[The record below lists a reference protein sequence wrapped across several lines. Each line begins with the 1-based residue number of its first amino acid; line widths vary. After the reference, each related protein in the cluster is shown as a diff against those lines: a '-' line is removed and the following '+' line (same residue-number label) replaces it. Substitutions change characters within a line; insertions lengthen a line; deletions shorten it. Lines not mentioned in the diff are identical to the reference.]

1 MKHIMKCIACGSY
14 TLKETCACGSKAAA
28 PKPAKF
34 SPEDHYGNYRRQA
47 KQEILKGKGFL

>member
-1 MKHIMKCIACGSY
+1 MKHILKCTACGSY
-14 TLKETCACGSKAAA
+14 TLKEVCVCGSGTAT

-47 KQEILKGKGFL
+47 KYKILKEKGML

>member
-1 MKHIMKCIACGSY
+1 MKHILKCTACGSY
-14 TLKETCACGSKAAA
+14 TLNEACSCGSKTAT

-47 KQEILKGKGFL
+47 KYKILKEKGML